1 MTVYVPLE
9 DGTLP
14 EVEMG
19 KQAQREPL
27 AVLPPV
33 FSKRRMIEAIRFL
46 SSEELRGRGGLALK
60 DSTEPRMSSP
70 GNLERPVLSRPGIL
84 KGATFRAGK
93 VGGVP
98 LSAR

>member
-27 AVLPPV
+27 ALLPPV
-33 FSKRRMIEAIRFL
+33 FSKRRMMKAIRCGQ
-46 SSEELRGRGGLALK
+46 RWWG
-60 DSTEPRMSSP
+60 
-70 GNLERPVLSRPGIL
+70 SRIETSYP
-84 KGATFRAGK
+84 K
-93 VGGVP
+93 
-98 LSAR
+98 